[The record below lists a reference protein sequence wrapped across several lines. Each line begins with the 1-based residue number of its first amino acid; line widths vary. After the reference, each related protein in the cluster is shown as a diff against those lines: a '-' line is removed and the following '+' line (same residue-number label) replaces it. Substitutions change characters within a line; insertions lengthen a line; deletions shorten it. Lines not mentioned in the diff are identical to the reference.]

1 MNGETRE
8 WNCGKCLI
16 FDDSFLHSVKYSSVD
31 KCDTDGN
38 GIRAVLM
45 VDLWNPEVTPD
56 EKEAIDFIFAPKRN

>member
-8 WNCGKCLI
+8 WNGGKCLI
-16 FDDSFLHSVKYSSVD
+16 FDDSFLHSVKYSNVD

-56 EKEAIDFIFAPKRN
+56 EKVAIDFIFAPKRN